1 LRSLLESL
9 DLGLNGGGP
18 LRVLLL
24 GLVQR
29 SLRLVDRLLTAFT
42 LLLPGGLFLRPFKLA
57 APPFPFVVESGL
69 SFRNLVDGARGR
81 LFRLW
86 AFRLA
91 GGFRWSS
98 AAKISGQFSMFVN
111 LPLSVWSCK
120 QLAGQSERFG
130 SCQFIPHCV
139 EFIASRQARPN

>member
-1 LRSLLESL
+1 RSLLESL
-9 DLGLNGGGP
+9 DLSLDAGGS

-29 SLRLVDRLLTAFT
+29 SLRLVDHLLTAFT

-69 SFRNLVDGARGR
+69 SFRNLIDGARGR
-81 LFRLW
+81 LLRLW

-91 GGFRWSS
+91 GGLRWSA
-98 AAKISGQFSMFVN
+98 AAKIGGKLGMF
-111 LPLSVWSCK
+111 
-120 QLAGQSERFG
+120 AERSIG
-130 SCQFIPHCV
+130 SNRAL
-139 EFIASRQARPN
+139 END

>member
-1 LRSLLESL
+1 MIAGLHAWVPPQKLTPRAPQRGFQSLLLLIPAGFFGLRSLLESL
-9 DLGLNGGGP
+9 DLGLDGGGP

-57 APPFPFVVESGL
+57 APLFPFVGESGL
-69 SFRNLVDGARGR
+69 SFRSLVDGARGR
-81 LFRLW
+81 LLRLW

-91 GGFRWSS
+91 GGFRWSCRRQDRW
-98 AAKISGQFSMFVN
+98 AARHV
-111 LPLSVWSCK
+111 
-120 QLAGQSERFG
+120 R
-130 SCQFIPHCV
+130 
-139 EFIASRQARPN
+139 